1 MDRITSYNVCYTK
14 LLRVWLG
21 ENHPTVL
28 IGERINPSGRKAM
41 AADIKN
47 GDLTVVKREAL
58 NQVQAGAEV
67 LDSYNFV

>member
-1 MDRITSYNVCYTK
+1 M
-14 LLRVWLG
+14 
-21 ENHPTVL
+21 

-58 NQVQAGAEV
+58 NQVQAGAQV
-67 LDSYNFV
+67 LDVNMGVPGVDQKR